1 MAFYINLRYV
11 TEVGGLAF
19 QVTDARINVSNF
31 ILKYN
36 TAELRINI
44 YLIVSTL
51 VLLPCWCPRWV
62 RKRFWP

>member
-36 TAELRINI
+36 IAELRINI
-44 YLIVSTL
+44 YLILSTL
-51 VLLPCWCPRWV
+51 VLLPC
-62 RKRFWP
+62 